1 MAVPFSLPGRRT
13 SHQSL
18 RCIRSIRGAAIST
31 LCGGCPSPCN
41 ESENDVMSES
51 LPPVI
56 NQPSPA
62 SAQTIPGQIPAV
74 QTLGLTRTYGTMMA
88 LNALDL
94 TVQQGDLF
102 GFIGSNG
109 AGKTTTLRILATFL
123 APTAGQALV
132 LGHDVGRDADA
143 VRHVIGYMPD
153 FFGVYKDME
162 VTEYLDFF
170 GACYKI
176 PTAQREKTVND
187 VLELVGLSEKKGA
200 LIGALS
206 RGMQQRLGLARVLIH
221 DPQLLLL
228 DEPASGLDPRAR
240 IEMMAILQ
248 ELQRLG
254 KTIIISSHILSE
266 LQTLCNRVAI
276 IEKGKLIYSGPVQG
290 VRDQMAQGRVVWVRV
305 SSDQP
310 HAIQLLKTRP
320 EVSEVSTV
328 DGEIKITLSNHDI
341 DHSIIADVLVRGG
354 ARLIE
359 LREDEI
365 GLEEVFMRV
374 TRGETQ

>member
-1 MAVPFSLPGRRT
+1 MAIDV
-13 SHQSL
+13 
-18 RCIRSIRGAAIST
+18 
-31 LCGGCPSPCN
+31 SPT
-41 ESENDVMSES
+41 V
-51 LPPVI
+51 
-56 NQPSPA
+56 
-62 SAQTIPGQIPAV
+62 PAV
-74 QTLGLTRTYGTMMA
+74 QTTELTRMYGSMVA
-88 LNALDL
+88 LSNLNL
-94 TVQQGDLF
+94 TVNRGDLF

-123 APTAGQALV
+123 APSSGKAEV
-132 LGHDVGRDADA
+132 LGHDVVKDADA
-143 VRHVIGYMPD
+143 VRHTIGYMPD

-176 PTAQREKTVND
+176 PSAQREKTVND
-187 VLELVGLSEKKGA
+187 VLELVGLTEKRGA

-290 VRDQMAQGRVVWVRV
+290 VRDQMSNGQVYWVTV
-305 SSDQP
+305 SGDS
-310 HAIQLLKTRP
+310 AKALELLKGRK
-320 EVSEVSTV
+320 EVQEVVPSDGQLKVTFANDV
-328 DGEIKITLSNHDI
+328 DPGFLAEALVHGGVKIKGLW
-341 DHSIIADVLVRGG
+341 
-354 ARLIE
+354 
-359 LREDEI
+359 EDEL
-365 GLEEVFMRV
+365 GLEEVFLRV

>member
-1 MAVPFSLPGRRT
+1 ML
-13 SHQSL
+13 
-18 RCIRSIRGAAIST
+18 
-31 LCGGCPSPCN
+31 
-41 ESENDVMSES
+41 
-51 LPPVI
+51 
-56 NQPSPA
+56 
-62 SAQTIPGQIPAV
+62 
-74 QTLGLTRTYGTMMA
+74 A
-88 LNALDL
+88 LNSLDL
-94 TVQQGDLF
+94 TVNRGDLF

-123 APTAGQALV
+123 APTSGQATV
-132 LGHDVGRDADA
+132 LGHDVVRDADA

-176 PTAQREKTVND
+176 PTVQREKTVND

-240 IEMMAILQ
+240 IEMMASLQ

-276 IEKGKLIYSGPVQG
+276 IEKGKLIYAGPVQG
-290 VRDQMAQGRVVWVRV
+290 VRDQMSSGLVVWVRV
-305 SSDQP
+305 AADTDR
-310 HAIQLLKTRP
+310 AVELLKARP
-320 EVSEVSTV
+320 EVAEVVPV
-328 DGEIKITLSNHDI
+328 DGRIKVQLVDHNT
-341 DHSIIADVLVRGG
+341 DHSFVAETLVRAGLKLTG
-354 ARLIE
+354 LQ
-359 LREDEI
+359 EDEL
-365 GLEEVFMRV
+365 GLEEVFLRV

>member
-1 MAVPFSLPGRRT
+1 M
-13 SHQSL
+13 
-18 RCIRSIRGAAIST
+18 
-31 LCGGCPSPCN
+31 
-41 ESENDVMSES
+41 
-51 LPPVI
+51 
-56 NQPSPA
+56 
-62 SAQTIPGQIPAV
+62 PAV
-74 QTLGLTRTYGTMMA
+74 QTYGLTRTFGSLYA
-88 LNALDL
+88 LNGLDL
-94 TVQQGDLF
+94 TVNQGDLF

-123 APTAGQALV
+123 APSSGRAEV
-132 LGHDVGRDADA
+132 LGHDVVRDADA

-176 PTAQREKTVND
+176 PTVQREKTVND
-187 VLELVGLSEKKGA
+187 VLELVGLSEKRGA

-221 DPQLLLL
+221 DPKVLLL

-248 ELQRLG
+248 ELQRLR

-290 VRDQMAQGRVVWVRV
+290 VRDQMTSGRVFWVAV
-305 SSDQP
+305 SSDQ
-310 HAIQLLKTRP
+310 AQALELLKARP
-320 EVSEVSTV
+320 EVTEAVALDSR
-328 DGEIKITLSNHDI
+328 IKVTLMDHDSDPSCI
-341 DHSIIADVLVRGG
+341 PDTLVRGG
-354 ARLIE
+354 AKLLE
-359 LREDEI
+359 FREDEI
-365 GLEEVFMRV
+365 GLEKVFLHV

>member
-1 MAVPFSLPGRRT
+1 MT
-13 SHQSL
+13 S
-18 RCIRSIRGAAIST
+18 A
-31 LCGGCPSPCN
+31 
-41 ESENDVMSES
+41 
-51 LPPVI
+51 PPPLSNGV
-56 NQPSPA
+56 
-62 SAQTIPGQIPAV
+62 PAV
-74 QTLGLTRTYGTMMA
+74 QTFALTRLYGSMIA
-88 LNALDL
+88 LNALNL
-94 TVQQGDLF
+94 TVNRGDLF

-123 APTAGQALV
+123 APSGGAAQV
-132 LGHDVGRDADA
+132 LGHDVVRDADA

-176 PTAQREKTVND
+176 PSSQREKTVND

-221 DPQLLLL
+221 DPAVLLL

-248 ELQRLG
+248 ELQKMG

-266 LQTLCNRVAI
+266 LETLCNRVAI

-290 VRDQMAQGRVVWVRV
+290 VRDQMAAGRIFLVKVLGDEARAVE
-305 SSDQP
+305 
-310 HAIQLLKTRP
+310 LLKARP
-320 EVSEVSTV
+320 EVNQVERVEGRIKVTLNDHETDPGCVAETV
-328 DGEIKITLSNHDI
+328 VHGGLK
-341 DHSIIADVLVRGG
+341 LVG
-354 ARLIE
+354 LEEYE
-359 LREDEI
+359 L

>member
-1 MAVPFSLPGRRT
+1 MPAET
-13 SHQSL
+13 
-18 RCIRSIRGAAIST
+18 
-31 LCGGCPSPCN
+31 
-41 ESENDVMSES
+41 
-51 LPPVI
+51 PP
-56 NQPSPA
+56 
-62 SAQTIPGQIPAV
+62 IPAV
-74 QTLGLTRTYGTMMA
+74 RTFGLTRMYGNIAA
-88 LNALDL
+88 LSGLDL
-94 TVQQGDLF
+94 TVNKGDLF

-109 AGKTTTLRILATFL
+109 AGKTTTLRILSTFL
-123 APTAGQALV
+123 APSAGTAQIM
-132 LGHDVGRDADA
+132 GHDVVRDADT

-176 PTAQREKTVND
+176 PAAQREKTVND

-221 DPQLLLL
+221 DPQVLLL

-276 IEKGKLIYSGPVQG
+276 IEKGRLIYSGPVQG
-290 VRDQMAQGRVVWVRV
+290 VRDQMSSGLVIWVKV
-305 SSDQP
+305 AAESDR
-310 HAIQLLKTRP
+310 AISVLKARK
-320 EVSEVSTV
+320 EVADVTPV
-328 DGEIKITLSNHDI
+328 DGRIKVLLVDHNT
-341 DHSIIADVLVRGG
+341 DHSFVAETLVQGG
-354 ARLIE
+354 LKLVGLA
-359 LREDEI
+359 EDEL
-365 GLEEVFMRV
+365 GLEE
-374 TRGETQ
+374 

>member
-1 MAVPFSLPGRRT
+1 MTELAVPPL
-13 SHQSL
+13 
-18 RCIRSIRGAAIST
+18 
-31 LCGGCPSPCN
+31 
-41 ESENDVMSES
+41 
-51 LPPVI
+51 
-56 NQPSPA
+56 
-62 SAQTIPGQIPAV
+62 PAV
-74 QTLGLTRTYGTMMA
+74 QTLGLTRTYGPMTA
-88 LNALDL
+88 LSALDL
-94 TVQQGDLF
+94 TINRGDLF

-123 APTAGQALV
+123 SPSAGQAKI
-132 LGHDVGRDADA
+132 LGYDVVRDADP
-143 VRHVIGYMPD
+143 VRHLIGYMPD

-176 PTAQREKTVND
+176 PTVQREKTVLD
-187 VLELVGLSEKKGA
+187 VLELVGLSEKKGS

-221 DPQLLLL
+221 DPAVLLL

-290 VRDQMAQGRVVWVRV
+290 VRDQLASGRIIWVKV
-305 SSDQP
+305 ASDPLQ
-310 HAIQLLKTRP
+310 ALELLRARP
-320 EVSEVSTV
+320 EVSEAVAL
-328 DGEIKITLSNHDI
+328 DGQIKVTLLNHET
-341 DHSIIADVLVRGG
+341 DHSLIAEALIRGG
-354 ARLIE
+354 ARLTG
-359 LREDEI
+359 LREDEL
-365 GLEEVFMRV
+365 GLEEVFLRV

>member
-1 MAVPFSLPGRRT
+1 M
-13 SHQSL
+13 
-18 RCIRSIRGAAIST
+18 
-31 LCGGCPSPCN
+31 
-41 ESENDVMSES
+41 SENA
-51 LPPVI
+51 PP
-56 NQPSPA
+56 
-62 SAQTIPGQIPAV
+62 IPAV
-74 QTLGLTRTYGTMMA
+74 QTYGLTRMYGNVAA
-88 LNALDL
+88 LQGLDL
-94 TVQQGDLF
+94 TVNRGDLF

-123 APTAGQALV
+123 SPSAGRADV
-132 LGHDVGRDADA
+132 LGHDVVRQADA

-187 VLELVGLSEKKGA
+187 VLELVGLSEKKGS

-290 VRDQMAQGRVVWVRV
+290 VRDQMAQGRVIWVRV
-305 SSDQP
+305 SSDQVK
-310 HAIQLLKTRP
+310 AMELLRTCP
-320 EVSEVSTV
+320 DISEVSAT
-328 DGEIKITLSNHDI
+328 DGEIKVTLASQEA
-341 DHSIIADVLVRGG
+341 DHSIVADVLVHGG
-354 ARLIE
+354 AKLTE

>member
-1 MAVPFSLPGRRT
+1 MTDLA
-13 SHQSL
+13 
-18 RCIRSIRGAAIST
+18 
-31 LCGGCPSPCN
+31 SP
-41 ESENDVMSES
+41 
-51 LPPVI
+51 
-56 NQPSPA
+56 
-62 SAQTIPGQIPAV
+62 IPAV
-74 QTLGLTRTYGTMMA
+74 ETHGLTRMYGAIAA
-88 LNALDL
+88 LYGLDL
-94 TVQQGDLF
+94 TVNKGDLF

-123 APTAGQALV
+123 APSAGRARV
-132 LGHDVGRDADA
+132 LGHDVVRDADA

-176 PTAQREKTVND
+176 PTVQREKTVND
-187 VLELVGLSEKKGA
+187 VLELVGLTEKKGA

-221 DPQLLLL
+221 DPKVLLL

-248 ELQRLG
+248 ELQKMG

-276 IEKGKLIYSGPVQG
+276 IEKGKLIYAGPVQG
-290 VRDQMAQGRVVWVRV
+290 VRDQMSNGQVYWVTVSEEQAQ
-305 SSDQP
+305 
-310 HAIQLLKTRP
+310 AIELLKTRSEIA
-320 EVSEVSTV
+320 EV
-328 DGEIKITLSNHDI
+328 
-341 DHSIIADVLVRGG
+341 
-354 ARLIE
+354 
-359 LREDEI
+359 
-365 GLEEVFMRV
+365 
-374 TRGETQ
+374 

>member
-1 MAVPFSLPGRRT
+1 MNGL
-13 SHQSL
+13 
-18 RCIRSIRGAAIST
+18 ST
-31 LCGGCPSPCN
+31 A
-41 ESENDVMSES
+41 
-51 LPPVI
+51 PP
-56 NQPSPA
+56 
-62 SAQTIPGQIPAV
+62 IPAV
-74 QTLGLTRTYGTMMA
+74 QTFGLTRLYGTLTA
-88 LNALDL
+88 LNGLDL
-94 TVQQGDLF
+94 TVNTGDLF

-123 APTAGQALV
+123 RPSAGRAEV
-132 LGHDVGRDADA
+132 LGHDVVGGADA

-176 PTAQREKTVND
+176 PTARREKTVND
-187 VLELVGLSEKKGA
+187 VLELVGLSEKRGT

-221 DPQLLLL
+221 DPKVLLL

-248 ELQRLG
+248 ELQRMN
-254 KTIIISSHILSE
+254 KTILISSHILSE

-290 VRDQMAQGRVVWVRV
+290 VKEQMSSGLVYWVRV
-305 SSDQP
+305 SSDTDQ
-310 HAIQLLKTRP
+310 AIELLKARP
-320 EVSEVSTV
+320 EVAEVTPV
-328 DGEIKITLSNHDI
+328 DDRLRVTLVNHETDP
-341 DHSIIADVLVRGG
+341 SFVAEVLVKGG
-354 ARLIE
+354 ARLVE
-359 LREDEI
+359 FREDEV
-365 GLEEVFMRV
+365 GLEKVFLHV

>member
-1 MAVPFSLPGRRT
+1 MATPVPP
-13 SHQSL
+13 
-18 RCIRSIRGAAIST
+18 
-31 LCGGCPSPCN
+31 PSEP
-41 ESENDVMSES
+41 
-51 LPPVI
+51 
-56 NQPSPA
+56 
-62 SAQTIPGQIPAV
+62 TPAV
-74 QTLGLTRTYGTMMA
+74 QTFGLTRLYGEMVA
-88 LNALDL
+88 LNNLSL
-94 TVQQGDLF
+94 TVNRADLF

-123 APTAGQALV
+123 APSGGRAEVMGK
-132 LGHDVGRDADA
+132 DVVRDADA
-143 VRHVIGYMPD
+143 VRHIIGYMPD

-176 PTAQREKTVND
+176 PSAQREKTVAD
-187 VLELVGLSEKKGA
+187 VLELVGLTEKQGV

-221 DPQLLLL
+221 DPQVLLL

-290 VRDQMAQGRVVWVRV
+290 VRDQMASGRIVWVRV
-305 SSDQP
+305 AGDPES
-310 HAIQLLKTRP
+310 AMQLLKSRV
-320 EVSEVSTV
+320 EVAEAIQA
-328 DGEIKITLSNHDI
+328 DGRIKVTLADHDT
-341 DHSIIADVLVRGG
+341 DHSLIAETLVKGG
-354 ARLIE
+354 AKLLE
-359 LREDEI
+359 LREDEL
-365 GLEEVFMRV
+365 GLEEVFLRV
-374 TRGETQ
+374 TKGETQ

>member
-1 MAVPFSLPGRRT
+1 MANEVPP
-13 SHQSL
+13 
-18 RCIRSIRGAAIST
+18 
-31 LCGGCPSPCN
+31 
-41 ESENDVMSES
+41 
-51 LPPVI
+51 
-56 NQPSPA
+56 
-62 SAQTIPGQIPAV
+62 IPAV
-74 QTLGLTRTYGTMMA
+74 QTFGLTRTYGLMTA
-88 LNALDL
+88 LSNLDL
-94 TVQQGDLF
+94 TVNQGDLF

-123 APTAGQALV
+123 APSAGSAKV
-132 LGHDVGRDADA
+132 LGHDVVKDADA

-170 GACYKI
+170 GACYRI
-176 PTAQREKTVND
+176 PSGQRERTVSD
-187 VLELVGLSEKKGA
+187 VLELVGLSEKKGS

-240 IEMMAILQ
+240 IEMMEILR
-248 ELQRLG
+248 ELKRMG

-266 LQTLCNRVAI
+266 LETICNRVCI

-290 VRDQMAQGRVVWVRV
+290 VRDQMSSGLVVWVRV
-305 SSDQP
+305 GSDTEQ
-310 HAIQLLKTRP
+310 AVALLKTRP
-320 EVSEVSTV
+320 EVTEVVPV
-328 DGEIKITLSNHDI
+328 DHKLKVTLASHDT
-341 DHSIIADVLVRGG
+341 DHSIVADTLVRGG
-354 ARLIE
+354 AKLLE

-365 GLEEVFMRV
+365 GLEEVFLRV
-374 TRGETQ
+374 TRGDTQ

>member
-1 MAVPFSLPGRRT
+1 MNDT
-13 SHQSL
+13 SPP
-18 RCIRSIRGAAIST
+18 AI
-31 LCGGCPSPCN
+31 
-41 ESENDVMSES
+41 
-51 LPPVI
+51 
-56 NQPSPA
+56 
-62 SAQTIPGQIPAV
+62 AV
-74 QTLGLTRTYGTMMA
+74 QTFQLTRMFGGLAA
-88 LNALDL
+88 LSHLDL
-94 TVQQGDLF
+94 TVFKGDLF

-123 APTAGQALV
+123 APTAGTASI
-132 LGHDVGRDADA
+132 LGHDVVRDADA

-170 GACYKI
+170 GACYRI
-176 PTAQREKTVND
+176 PAAQREKTVND
-187 VLELVGLSEKKGA
+187 VLELVGLSEKKGS

-221 DPQLLLL
+221 DPQVLLL

-240 IEMMAILQ
+240 IEVMAILQ

-290 VRDQMAQGRVVWVRV
+290 VRDQMTQARVVWVRV
-305 SSDQP
+305 ASDQNQ
-310 HAIQLLKTRP
+310 ALELLRARP
-320 EVSEVSTV
+320 EISEVKPV
-328 DGEIKITLSNHDI
+328 DHEIKVTLAGAEADQ
-341 DHSIIADVLVRGG
+341 SIVADVLVRGG
-354 ARLIE
+354 AKLIE
-359 LREDEI
+359 LREDEV
-365 GLEEVFMRV
+365 GLEEVFLRV
-374 TRGETQ
+374 TKGETQ

>member
-1 MAVPFSLPGRRT
+1 MAIEVSPN
-13 SHQSL
+13 QS
-18 RCIRSIRGAAIST
+18 
-31 LCGGCPSPCN
+31 
-41 ESENDVMSES
+41 M
-51 LPPVI
+51 
-56 NQPSPA
+56 
-62 SAQTIPGQIPAV
+62 PAV
-74 QTLGLTRTYGTMMA
+74 QTTNLTRVYGNMIA
-88 LNALDL
+88 LNALTL
-94 TVQQGDLF
+94 TVNRGDLF

-123 APTAGQALV
+123 APSGGKAEV
-132 LGHDVGRDADA
+132 LGHDVVQDADR
-143 VRHVIGYMPD
+143 VRHIIGYMPD

-176 PTAQREKTVND
+176 PSVQREKTVND

-276 IEKGKLIYSGPVQG
+276 IERGKLIYSGPVQG
-290 VRDQMAQGRVVWVRV
+290 VKDQMATGQIYWLKVGD
-305 SSDQP
+305 SDK
-310 HAIQLLKTRP
+310 AIQLLKGRP
-320 EVSEVSTV
+320 EVVEVVPV
-328 DGEIKITLSNHDI
+328 DGQVKVTFASHDTDPGFMAETLVNGGVKITGLW
-341 DHSIIADVLVRGG
+341 
-354 ARLIE
+354 
-359 LREDEI
+359 EDEV
-365 GLEEVFMRV
+365 GLEEVFLRV

>member
-1 MAVPFSLPGRRT
+1 MAT
-13 SHQSL
+13 D
-18 RCIRSIRGAAIST
+18 T
-31 LCGGCPSPCN
+31 K
-41 ESENDVMSES
+41 
-51 LPPVI
+51 
-56 NQPSPA
+56 
-62 SAQTIPGQIPAV
+62 IPAV
-74 QTLGLTRTYGTMMA
+74 QTFELTRTYGAMTA
-88 LNALDL
+88 LSQLNL
-94 TVQQGDLF
+94 TVNQGDLF

-123 APTAGQALV
+123 TPSSGRAEI
-132 LGHDVGRDADA
+132 LGHDVVKDADS

-170 GACYKI
+170 GACYRI
-176 PTAQREKTVND
+176 PSGKREKTVSD

-221 DPQLLLL
+221 DPKLLLL

-240 IEMMAILQ
+240 IEMMAILE
-248 ELQRLG
+248 ELQRMG

-266 LQTLCNRVAI
+266 LQTLCDRVAI

-290 VRDQMAQGRVVWVRV
+290 VRDQMSGRIFWVKVMEGMERA
-305 SSDQP
+305 SE
-310 HAIQLLKTRP
+310 LLKTNP
-320 EVSEVSTV
+320 EVT
-328 DGEIKITLSNHDI
+328 EIEPVEDQLKVTLK
-341 DHSIIADVLVRGG
+341 DHETDASFIAPLLIQAGFKLVG
-354 ARLIE
+354 
-359 LREDEI
+359 LREDEL

>member
-1 MAVPFSLPGRRT
+1 
-13 SHQSL
+13 
-18 RCIRSIRGAAIST
+18 
-31 LCGGCPSPCN
+31 
-41 ESENDVMSES
+41 MSA
-51 LPPVI
+51 PP
-56 NQPSPA
+56 
-62 SAQTIPGQIPAV
+62 IPAV
-74 QTLGLTRTYGTMMA
+74 QTLGLTRTYGQMTA
-88 LNALDL
+88 LSALDL
-94 TVQQGDLF
+94 TVNTGDLF

-132 LGHDVGRDADA
+132 LGHDVVRDADA

-176 PTAQREKTVND
+176 PTVQREKTVND

-221 DPQLLLL
+221 DPKVLLL

-248 ELQRLG
+248 ELQRMG

-276 IEKGKLIYSGPVQG
+276 IERGKLIYAGPVQG
-290 VRDQMAQGRVVWVRV
+290 VRDQMSAGRVIWVKV
-305 SSDQP
+305 SSDQGQ
-310 HAIQLLKTRP
+310 ALELLKSRP
-320 EVSEVSTV
+320 EVLEALAE
-328 DGEIKITLSNHDI
+328 DGHLKVTLQNHDI
-341 DHSIIADVLVRGG
+341 DLSLVADVLVRGG
-354 ARLIE
+354 ARLTE
-359 LREDEI
+359 LREDEL
-365 GLEEVFMRV
+365 GLEEVFLRV

>member
-1 MAVPFSLPGRRT
+1 MT
-13 SHQSL
+13 D
-18 RCIRSIRGAAIST
+18 T
-31 LCGGCPSPCN
+31 N
-41 ESENDVMSES
+41 T
-51 LPPVI
+51 PP
-56 NQPSPA
+56 P
-62 SAQTIPGQIPAV
+62 IPPIPPIPAV
-74 QTLGLTRTYGTMMA
+74 QTFGLTRMYGNIAA
-88 LNALDL
+88 LSGLDL
-94 TVQQGDLF
+94 TVNKGDLF

-123 APTAGQALV
+123 APSAGRAQI
-132 LGHDVGRDADA
+132 LGHDVVLDADA

-187 VLELVGLSEKKGA
+187 VLELVGLSEKKGS

-240 IEMMAILQ
+240 IEMMAVLQ

-290 VRDQMAQGRVVWVRV
+290 VRDQMGQGRVLWVRV
-305 SSDQP
+305 SGDT
-310 HAIQLLKTRP
+310 ARAVELLKKRP
-320 EVSEVSTV
+320 EISEVDTE
-328 DGEIKITLSNHDI
+328 DGEIKVTFSNLDA
-341 DHSIIADVLVRGG
+341 DRSIVAEVLVRGG
-354 ARLIE
+354 ARLIG
-359 LREDEI
+359 LRDDEI

>member
-1 MAVPFSLPGRRT
+1 MDA
-13 SHQSL
+13 
-18 RCIRSIRGAAIST
+18 
-31 LCGGCPSPCN
+31 
-41 ESENDVMSES
+41 
-51 LPPVI
+51 PP
-56 NQPSPA
+56 
-62 SAQTIPGQIPAV
+62 IPAV
-74 QTLGLTRTYGTMMA
+74 ETINLSRVFGPITA
-88 LNALDL
+88 LNSL
-94 TVQQGDLF
+94 TLSIQPGDLF

-123 APTAGQALV
+123 APSAGSARI
-132 LGHDVGRDADA
+132 LGHDIVREADA

-176 PTAQREKTVND
+176 PSGQREKTVND
-187 VLELVGLSEKKGA
+187 VLELVGLTEKRGA
-200 LIGALS
+200 IIGALS

-221 DPQLLLL
+221 DPKVLLL

-276 IEKGKLIYSGPVQG
+276 IEKGKLIYSGAVQG
-290 VRDQMAQGRVVWVRV
+290 VRDQMSAGLVYWVIVRG
-305 SSDQP
+305 DAAP
-310 HAIQLLKTRP
+310 ALDLLKARP
-320 EVSEVSTV
+320 EVSEAVAV
-328 DGEIKITLSNHDI
+328 DGQIKVIFTNHDV
-341 DHSIIADVLVRGG
+341 DPSFLPEALVRGG
-354 ARLIE
+354 IKFTGLW
-359 LREDEI
+359 EDEL
-365 GLEEVFMRV
+365 GLEEVFLRV

>member
-1 MAVPFSLPGRRT
+1 MYGAMA
-13 SHQSL
+13 
-18 RCIRSIRGAAIST
+18 
-31 LCGGCPSPCN
+31 
-41 ESENDVMSES
+41 
-51 LPPVI
+51 
-56 NQPSPA
+56 
-62 SAQTIPGQIPAV
+62 
-74 QTLGLTRTYGTMMA
+74 A
-88 LNALDL
+88 LSGLDL
-94 TVQQGDLF
+94 TVNKGDLF

-123 APTAGQALV
+123 APSSGTATI
-132 LGHDVGRDADA
+132 LGHDVVRDADA

-290 VRDQMAQGRVVWVRV
+290 VRDQMSQGTVVWVRV
-305 SSDQP
+305 TTDQTK
-310 HAIQLLKTRP
+310 AMELLKTRS
-320 EVSEVSTV
+320 EVSEVTPV
-328 DGEIKITLSNHDI
+328 DGKLKVTLANHDS
-341 DHSIIADVLVRGG
+341 DHSIVADVLVRGG
-354 ARLIE
+354 ARIVE

>member
-1 MAVPFSLPGRRT
+1 META
-13 SHQSL
+13 
-18 RCIRSIRGAAIST
+18 
-31 LCGGCPSPCN
+31 
-41 ESENDVMSES
+41 
-51 LPPVI
+51 PPL
-56 NQPSPA
+56 
-62 SAQTIPGQIPAV
+62 PAV
-74 QTLGLTRTYGTMMA
+74 QTIGLTRNFGAMTA
-88 LNALDL
+88 LNSLDL
-94 TVQQGDLF
+94 SIMRGDLF

-123 APTAGQALV
+123 APSAGTAQV
-132 LGHDVGRDADA
+132 LGHDVVREADA

-240 IEMMAILQ
+240 IEMMEILR
-248 ELQRLG
+248 ELKRLG

-266 LQTLCNRVAI
+266 LETICNRVAI
-276 IEKGKLIYSGPVQG
+276 IEKGKLIYAGPVQG
-290 VRDQMAQGRVVWVRV
+290 VRDQMSSGRVIWVRV
-305 SSDQP
+305 TSDMDQ
-310 HAIQLLKTRP
+310 AVALLKAHP
-320 EVSEVSTV
+320 EVGEVVTL
-328 DGEIKITLSNHDI
+328 DHQIKITLANHDI
-341 DHSIIADVLVRGG
+341 DHSLIADVLVRGG
-354 ARLIE
+354 AKLTE

-365 GLEEVFMRV
+365 GLEEVFLRV

>member
-1 MAVPFSLPGRRT
+1 MD
-13 SHQSL
+13 
-18 RCIRSIRGAAIST
+18 AA
-31 LCGGCPSPCN
+31 
-41 ESENDVMSES
+41 
-51 LPPVI
+51 PP
-56 NQPSPA
+56 
-62 SAQTIPGQIPAV
+62 IPAV
-74 QTLGLTRTYGTMMA
+74 ETIGLTRQYGAMT
-88 LNALDL
+88 ALDNLNL
-94 TVQQGDLF
+94 TINRGDLF

-123 APTAGQALV
+123 APSSGTAKV
-132 LGHDVGRDADA
+132 LGHDVVKDADA

-187 VLELVGLSEKKGA
+187 VLELVGLSEKRGA
-200 LIGALS
+200 IIGALS

-221 DPQLLLL
+221 DPKVLLL

-240 IEMMAILQ
+240 IEMMAILE

-266 LQTLCNRVAI
+266 LQSLCNRVAI
-276 IEKGKLIYSGPVQG
+276 IERGKLIYSGPVQG
-290 VRDQMAQGRVVWVRV
+290 VRDQMSAGLVYWVTIRGDSAPV
-305 SSDQP
+305 
-310 HAIQLLKTRP
+310 IELLKTCP
-320 EVSEVSTV
+320 EVTDAAAA
-328 DGEIKITLSNHDI
+328 DGQVKVTFKSHDI
-341 DHSIIADVLVRGG
+341 DPTFLPEILVRNGIKFTG
-354 ARLIE
+354 LW
-359 LREDEI
+359 EDEL
-365 GLEEVFMRV
+365 GLEEVFLRV

>member
-1 MAVPFSLPGRRT
+1 MATET
-13 SHQSL
+13 S
-18 RCIRSIRGAAIST
+18 ST
-31 LCGGCPSPCN
+31 
-41 ESENDVMSES
+41 
-51 LPPVI
+51 PPVI
-56 NQPSPA
+56 P
-62 SAQTIPGQIPAV
+62 TTIPAV
-74 QTLGLTRTYGTMMA
+74 QTTDLTRLYGSMVA
-88 LNALDL
+88 LSSLNL
-94 TVQQGDLF
+94 TVNRGDLF

-123 APTAGQALV
+123 APSSGKAEV
-132 LGHDVGRDADA
+132 LGHDVVKDADA
-143 VRHVIGYMPD
+143 VRHAIGYMPD

-176 PTAQREKTVND
+176 PSAQREKTVND
-187 VLELVGLSEKKGA
+187 VLELVGLTEKRGA

-276 IEKGKLIYSGPVQG
+276 IEKGKLIYAGPVQG
-290 VRDQMAQGRVVWVRV
+290 VRDQMSNGQVYWVTV
-305 SSDQP
+305 SGDN
-310 HAIQLLKTRP
+310 AKALEILKKRP
-320 EVSEVSTV
+320 EVQEVEPS
-328 DGEIKITLSNHDI
+328 DGQLKVTFANETDPGFLAEALVQGGVRIKGLW
-341 DHSIIADVLVRGG
+341 
-354 ARLIE
+354 
-359 LREDEI
+359 EDEL
-365 GLEEVFMRV
+365 GLEEVFLRV

>member
-1 MAVPFSLPGRRT
+1 M
-13 SHQSL
+13 
-18 RCIRSIRGAAIST
+18 SIIA
-31 LCGGCPSPCN
+31 
-41 ESENDVMSES
+41 
-51 LPPVI
+51 PPV
-56 NQPSPA
+56 
-62 SAQTIPGQIPAV
+62 PAV
-74 QTLGLTRTYGTMMA
+74 QTVGLTRTYGNMTA
-88 LNALDL
+88 LSALDL
-94 TVQQGDLF
+94 TINRGDLF

-123 APTAGQALV
+123 TPTAGQAFV
-132 LGHDVGRDADA
+132 LGHDVVREADA

-176 PTAQREKTVND
+176 PTVQREKTVND

-221 DPQLLLL
+221 DPAVLLL

-248 ELQRLG
+248 ELQRMG

-290 VRDQMAQGRVVWVRV
+290 VRDQMSSGRVVWVKV
-305 SSDQP
+305 STDQK
-310 HAIQLLKTRP
+310 HAVQLLKTL
-320 EVSEVSTV
+320 SEVSAAEAV
-328 DGEIKITLSNHDI
+328 DGQVKVTLQDHET
-341 DHSIIADVLVRGG
+341 DHSVVADVLVRGG
-354 ARLIE
+354 AKLLE
-359 LREDEI
+359 LREDEV
-365 GLEEVFMRV
+365 GLEEVFLQV

>member
-1 MAVPFSLPGRRT
+1 M
-13 SHQSL
+13 
-18 RCIRSIRGAAIST
+18 
-31 LCGGCPSPCN
+31 N
-41 ESENDVMSES
+41 E
-51 LPPVI
+51 PP
-56 NQPSPA
+56 
-62 SAQTIPGQIPAV
+62 IPAV
-74 QTLGLTRTYGTMMA
+74 QTFGLTRLYGSITA
-88 LNALDL
+88 VDRLDL
-94 TVQQGDLF
+94 TVNKGDLF

-123 APTAGQALV
+123 APSAGTAKI
-132 LGHDVGRDADA
+132 LGRDVVADADA

-187 VLELVGLSEKKGA
+187 VLELVGLTEKKGA

-276 IEKGKLIYSGPVQG
+276 IEKGRLIYSGPVQG
-290 VRDQMAQGRVVWVRV
+290 VRDQMSQGRVMWVRV
-305 SSDQP
+305 ASEQTQ
-310 HAIQLLKTRP
+310 AIELLKARK
-320 EVSEVSTV
+320 E
-328 DGEIKITLSNHDI
+328 
-341 DHSIIADVLVRGG
+341 IADVTTADSEIKVTLAGPEIEHSIVADILVRGG
-354 ARLIE
+354 AKLIE

>member
-1 MAVPFSLPGRRT
+1 M
-13 SHQSL
+13 
-18 RCIRSIRGAAIST
+18 ST
-31 LCGGCPSPCN
+31 
-41 ESENDVMSES
+41 DA
-51 LPPVI
+51 PP
-56 NQPSPA
+56 
-62 SAQTIPGQIPAV
+62 IPAV
-74 QTLGLTRTYGTMMA
+74 QTIGLTRTFGSLTA
-88 LNALDL
+88 LNALDM
-94 TVQQGDLF
+94 TVLRGDLF

-123 APTAGQALV
+123 TPSSGTAQII
-132 LGHDVGRDADA
+132 GHDVVRDADA

-240 IEMMAILQ
+240 IEVMAILQ
-248 ELQRLG
+248 ELQRMG

-276 IEKGKLIYSGPVQG
+276 IERGQLIYSGPVQG
-290 VRDQMAQGRVVWVRV
+290 VREQMSTGRVVWVKV
-305 SSDQP
+305 SSDRDQ
-310 HAIQLLKTRP
+310 AIELLRGHP
-320 EVSEVSTV
+320 SVAEVTAV
-328 DGEIKITLSNHDI
+328 DSQIKVTLVNHDI
-341 DHSIIADVLVRGG
+341 DHSIVAERLVQGG
-354 ARLIE
+354 ARLIA
-359 LREDEI
+359 LREDEM
-365 GLEEVFMRV
+365 GLEEVFLRV
-374 TRGETQ
+374 TRGDTQ

>member
-1 MAVPFSLPGRRT
+1 
-13 SHQSL
+13 
-18 RCIRSIRGAAIST
+18 
-31 LCGGCPSPCN
+31 
-41 ESENDVMSES
+41 MSA
-51 LPPVI
+51 PPL
-56 NQPSPA
+56 
-62 SAQTIPGQIPAV
+62 PAV
-74 QTLGLTRTYGTMMA
+74 QTLGLTRTYGQMVA
-88 LNALDL
+88 LNTLDL
-94 TVQQGDLF
+94 TINHGDLF

-123 APTAGQALV
+123 TPTAGQAIV
-132 LGHDVGRDADA
+132 LGHDVVREADA

-176 PTAQREKTVND
+176 PSAQREKTVND
-187 VLELVGLSEKKGA
+187 VLELVGLTEKRGA

-248 ELQRLG
+248 ELQRMG

-290 VRDQMAQGRVVWVRV
+290 VRDQLSTGKVVWVRV
-305 SSDQP
+305 SSDS
-310 HAIQLLKTRP
+310 IQAMELLKSRP
-320 EVSEVSTV
+320 EIAEVGMV
-328 DGEIKITLSNHDI
+328 DGELKVTLASQDT
-341 DHSIIADVLVRGG
+341 DHSLIAEVLVRGG

-374 TRGETQ
+374 TR